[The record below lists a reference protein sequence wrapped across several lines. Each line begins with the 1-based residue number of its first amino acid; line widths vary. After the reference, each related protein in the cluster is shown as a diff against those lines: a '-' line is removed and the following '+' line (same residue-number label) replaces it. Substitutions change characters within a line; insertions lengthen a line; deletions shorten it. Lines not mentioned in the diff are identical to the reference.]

1 MDNELKTYLE
11 GMEKR
16 IVASVGERL
25 RRVESNLGD
34 GLTVTNGMVDRYS
47 YTLQEHEQWLR
58 DHTRAIAKHR
68 EWIEQHDAFMQEH
81 EAMSRELD
89 RKLDRIADLILKGR
103 GSNGGSPEPEDR

>member
-1 MDNELKTYLE
+1 MDNELKSYLE
-11 GMEKR
+11 AMEKR
-16 IVASVGERL
+16 IVASVGERV
-25 RRVESNLGD
+25 RRVESSLGD

-68 EWIEQHDAFMQEH
+68 EWLEQH
-81 EAMSRELD
+81 EAAMHELD

-103 GSNGGSPEPEDR
+103 GSNGGSPEPEDQ

>member
-11 GMEKR
+11 AMEKR

-25 RRVESNLGD
+25 RRVESSLGD
-34 GLTVTNGMVDRYS
+34 GLTVTNAMVDRYS

-68 EWIEQHDAFMQEH
+68 EWMEQHEAAMQRIE
-81 EAMSRELD
+81 RNLEL
-89 RKLDRIADLILKGR
+89 LSNLILRGR
-103 GSNGGSPEPEDR
+103 GSNGGSPEAEGR